1 MKGYKLFI
9 LVFIT
14 LLAVYIVAEIN
25 RPKQIDWKM
34 TLSSKDK
41 NPYGAYILYEQLHNI
56 FPKAAIRSY
65 NLPVYNQLNNLG
77 DSNTA
82 YLLIDPEITMSA
94 EDIDVLLNYVI
105 DGNYVFLSSG
115 NINKLLSDTL
125 KVEMKRRFDLL
136 NQDSVTIN
144 FTSPVLRAEKNY
156 GSQRMTLDGYF
167 NKFDTAT
174 TVVLGKNHL
183 NDVNFIRMPY
193 GEGAFFIHALPLCFS
208 NYFML
213 RPFNSDYTAKALSY
227 LPPNI
232 HTIFWDEYYKR
243 DDKNIRHPLRY
254 ILNNQWLRAA
264 YYLGLLTILL
274 FIFFEMKRR
283 QRVIAVMA
291 PLRNSSLDFVQ
302 TVGNVYFNKRDNK
315 NISTKK
321 INYFLAY
328 IRAGL
333 FLSTS
338 YLNDEFVRALSKK
351 TSVPEEKIRELVSLI
366 NEVQQNT
373 NTNDAQ
379 LLELNW
385 RMEEFYG

>member
-1 MKGYKLFI
+1 M
-9 LVFIT
+9 
-14 LLAVYIVAEIN
+14 LLAVYVVAEIN

-41 NPYGAYILYEQLHNI
+41 NPYGAYILYKQLHDI
-56 FPKAAIRSY
+56 FPEVTIRSY
-65 NLPVYNQLNNLG
+65 HLPVYNQLNNFR

-82 YLLIDPEITMSA
+82 YLLIDPEITMTG

-125 KVEMKRRFDLL
+125 KIEMKRRFDFL
-136 NQDSVTIN
+136 NEDSVTIN
-144 FTSPVLRAEKNY
+144 FTSPVLHTEKNY

-174 TVVLGKNHL
+174 TVVLGKNQL

-227 LPPNI
+227 LPPDI
-232 HTIFWDEYYKR
+232 HTIFWDEYYKQ
-243 DDKNIRHPLRY
+243 DDRNIRHPLRY
-254 ILNNQWLRAA
+254 ILTNQWLRAA

-283 QRVIAVMA
+283 QRVISVLS
-291 PLRNSSLDFVQ
+291 PLRNSTLDFVK

-315 NISTKK
+315 NIATKK
-321 INYFLAY
+321 INYFFEY
-328 IRAGL
+328 IRSGL

-338 YLNDEFVRALSKK
+338 YLNDEFVIALSKK
-351 TSVPEEKIRELVSLI
+351 TSVPEEKIRELVNLI

-373 NTNDAQ
+373 NISDTQ
-379 LLELNW
+379 LLEMN
-385 RMEEFYG
+385 RQMEAFMIDR